1 MPSTELCIK
10 TCPNL
15 TGQLPGIHLPSLL
28 VLTIAGCPQLV
39 PSLPSTLQNVSIG
52 DLFLKCLPLNTFPKL
67 KQLLIVRCP
76 NLEFL
81 CAQEEPLENSTSI
94 SSAKIFEYPSL
105 EELSLR
111 HCPNLKSV
119 HCFLPSLVK
128 LNIDYCD
135 ELESFPGLGL
145 PSFPAMG
152 LSSKLE
158 SVYIRKCNTLFAG
171 RKQWD
176 LQRLPSLSSFSFS
189 GCEEVESFPEEDM
202 LLPSTLTS
210 LQISDLPHLK
220 SLDVE
225 GLQHL
230 TSLRKFTIN
239 RCPKLQSMPQLG
251 LLSSLSYLSIYACPL
266 LVQKCQRETGEDWP
280 KISQIGRAH
289 V

>member
-1 MPSTELCIK
+1 
-10 TCPNL
+10 
-15 TGQLPGIHLPSLL
+15 
-28 VLTIAGCPQLV
+28 
-39 PSLPSTLQNVSIG
+39 
-52 DLFLKCLPLNTFPKL
+52 
-67 KQLLIVRCP
+67 
-76 NLEFL
+76 
-81 CAQEEPLENSTSI
+81 
-94 SSAKIFEYPSL
+94 
-105 EELSLR
+105 
-111 HCPNLKSV
+111 V

-158 SVYIRKCNTLFAG
+158 SVDICKCNTLFAG

-176 LQRLPSLSSFSFS
+176 LQRLPSLSSFCFS

-210 LQISDLPHLK
+210 LQISNLPHLK

-230 TSLRKFTIN
+230 TSLRKSITA
-239 RCPKLQSMPQLG
+239 
-251 LLSSLSYLSIYACPL
+251 LSSNPCHNRTCSLHFLIYLSLHVPL
-266 LVQKCQRETGEDWP
+266 WNKSVNGRQG
-280 KISQIGRAH
+280 KIGPRFLTSMRYGLITI
-289 V
+289 